1 MALDPRTGIFTYDTA
16 DVATD
21 PSVDL
26 AANVAPSTATG
37 FAPTPAP
44 AQDQRPW
51 NDILGKLFPITSNA
65 EFGTEIIGYHP
76 VDYQPYGYF
85 GEGMI
90 LDPLNQLAGAA
101 GLEGVD
107 WAPYLDQYWRNEW
120 EDQLANQRKPWDIW
134 SHKQGYGDTLLGV
147 SDLASQGLNAPGLA
161 EAARLNVGPGT
172 PFYQDYNTVGNW
184 IESRRDE
191 KRDAGFY
198 STAAF
203 LLGGLLA
210 PGVSEWAGGG
220 LGGGIAAGAAAGG
233 LSGLAQGDPVG
244 GAARGAV
251 SAGVQEY
258 AAPAAMDAAG
268 GMLDRLGFDSAAL
281 FADLGDTKRASGTMM
296 PAAVPEADPTFG
308 GMLSQVGP
316 GMFAQPDAFAAPTLM
331 PAAVPE
337 TDPTFGGALKE
348 TAPGVYEAP
357 APAEPS
363 TLDTVVRY
371 AKLGNTLANMFGGG
385 SAPGD
390 APQRGEGQ
398 SDAEYGQALAD
409 YIQVDAQALAKMG
422 LTPGTPDYYD
432 YLMSQLDVTVADMTR
447 DIDVNA
453 ADLSAQLRG
462 KTQAE
467 LTALRR
473 ALYVRGQL
481 DLLMGSGTYTDPFTG
496 IGEDVIA
503 GGRQVQPG
511 VAAYHRGLG
520 RTIGEFGELAPG
532 ERQQA
537 IGGFLEREPDL
548 YGAGARADER
558 ARQEGE
564 YLAWLEDLKRRQG
577 GMFGANF

>member
-1 MALDPRTGIFTYDTA
+1 
-16 DVATD
+16 
-21 PSVDL
+21 
-26 AANVAPSTATG
+26 
-37 FAPTPAP
+37 
-44 AQDQRPW
+44 
-51 NDILGKLFPITSNA
+51 
-65 EFGTEIIGYHP
+65 
-76 VDYQPYGYF
+76 
-85 GEGMI
+85 
-90 LDPLNQLAGAA
+90 
-101 GLEGVD
+101 
-107 WAPYLDQYWRNEW
+107 
-120 EDQLANQRKPWDIW
+120 
-134 SHKQGYGDTLLGV
+134 
-147 SDLASQGLNAPGLA
+147 
-161 EAARLNVGPGT
+161 
-172 PFYQDYNTVGNW
+172 
-184 IESRRDE
+184 
-191 KRDAGFY
+191 
-198 STAAF
+198 
-203 LLGGLLA
+203 
-210 PGVSEWAGGG
+210 
-220 LGGGIAAGAAAGG
+220 
-233 LSGLAQGDPVG
+233 
-244 GAARGAV
+244 
-251 SAGVQEY
+251 
-258 AAPAAMDAAG
+258 
-268 GMLDRLGFDSAAL
+268 
-281 FADLGDTKRASGTMM
+281 
-296 PAAVPEADPTFG
+296 
-308 GMLSQVGP
+308 
-316 GMFAQPDAFAAPTLM
+316 MFAQPDAFAAPTLM

-481 DLLMGSGTYTDPFTG
+481 DQLMGSGTYTDPFTG
-496 IGEDVIA
+496 QAEEVMA

-511 VAAYHRGLG
+511 VAAYQRGLA
-520 RTIGEFGELAPG
+520 RTAGEFAGLAPS
-532 ERQQA
+532 ERQSA

-548 YGAGARADER
+548 YGMGARADER
-558 ARQEGE
+558 ASQEGE

-577 GMFGANF
+577 GMFGAAF